1 MKRILTALFVFALAT
16 SAAYADGAA
25 TFNAK
30 CKACHGATGEGTKMA
45 PNPIAGM
52 SADAVKNAIEK
63 GKGKMK
69 PQKVDN
75 ADEVAA
81 YVAGLKK

>member
-1 MKRILTALFVFALAT
+1 MRKLVFLLAVSISTVAL
-16 SAAYADGAA
+16 ADGAA
-25 TFNAK
+25 TYAAK
-30 CKACHGATGEGTKMA
+30 CKMCHGPDGAGSKMVPA
-45 PNPIAGM
+45 AIAGM
-52 SADAVKNAIEK
+52 PADTVKKAITE

-69 PQKVDN
+69 PVKIDN

>member
-1 MKRILTALFVFALAT
+1 MRKLVALFAVTFA
-16 SAAYADGAA
+16 SAALADGAA

-30 CKACHGATGEGTKMA
+30 CKMCHGPEGAGTKMVEKS
-45 PNPIAGM
+45 IAGTP
-52 SADAVKNAIEK
+52 APQVKKAITE

-69 PQKVDN
+69 PVAIDN

-81 YVAGLKK
+81 YVAGLKKK

>member
-1 MKRILTALFVFALAT
+1 MKRLMTALFAVALAT
-16 SAAYADGAA
+16 AAYADGAA
-25 TFNAK
+25 TYKQK
-30 CKACHGATGEGTKMA
+30 CAACHGANGEGAKMA
-45 PNPIAGM
+45 PNPIAGT
-52 SADAVKNAIEK
+52 SKDAVAKTIKE

-69 PQKVDN
+69 PVTIDN

>member
-1 MKRILTALFVFALAT
+1 MRKLAVLLALAFSTTAL
-16 SAAYADGAA
+16 ADGAA
-25 TFNAK
+25 TFSAK
-30 CKACHGATGEGTKMA
+30 CKMCHGPEGSGSKMV
-45 PNPIAGM
+45 PKPIAGTPA
-52 SADAVKNAIEK
+52 ADVKKAITE

-69 PQKVDN
+69 PVAIDN

>member
-1 MKRILTALFVFALAT
+1 MRKLVVALAAVAFST
-16 SAAYADGAA
+16 AALADGAA

-30 CKACHGATGEGTKMA
+30 CKLCHGPEGAGSKMVDHS
-45 PNPIAGM
+45 IAGTP
-52 SADAVKNAIEK
+52 ADQVKKAITQ

-69 PQKVDN
+69 PVAIDN